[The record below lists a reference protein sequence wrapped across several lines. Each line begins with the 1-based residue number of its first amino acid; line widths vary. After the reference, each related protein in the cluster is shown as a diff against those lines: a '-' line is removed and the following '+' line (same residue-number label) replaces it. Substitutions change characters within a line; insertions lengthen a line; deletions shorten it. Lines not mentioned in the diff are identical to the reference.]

1 MSGFGT
7 AFVFMEAVEIDSYW
21 GETKT
26 VCVLVDD
33 YETIIL
39 ICPYVSTFVFISY
52 VLNMHQCSQLSL
64 V

>member
-7 AFVFMEAVEIDSYW
+7 AFVFMEAVEIDCYW
-21 GETKT
+21 GVTKA

-39 ICPYVSTFVFISY
+39 TGPYVSTFIFIYY
-52 VLNMHQCSQLSL
+52 VLNMHQCS
-64 V
+64 